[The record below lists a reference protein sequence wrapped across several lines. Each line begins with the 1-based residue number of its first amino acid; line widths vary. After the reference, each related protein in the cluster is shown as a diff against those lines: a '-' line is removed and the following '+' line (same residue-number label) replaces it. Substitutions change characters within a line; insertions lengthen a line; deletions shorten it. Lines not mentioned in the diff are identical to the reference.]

1 VNDKVRIAFIVAA
14 AKNGVIGRE
23 GELPWRLPSDLKRF
37 RSLTL
42 GKLVI
47 MGRKTY
53 QSIGKALAGRDNI
66 VLSRQANFRP
76 AGVHVVGEIAEAIA
90 LGRRRAIEGGGE
102 EIAIIGGAEVF
113 RAALA
118 LADRVYLTCVDATP
132 EGETRL
138 DALDPACWRETAREA
153 MPQGPG
159 DQYPAD
165 FIVLDRKKS

>member
-1 VNDKVRIAFIVAA
+1 MNDKVRIAFVVAA

-42 GKLVI
+42 GKPVI

-66 VLSRQANFRP
+66 VLSRRANFRP
-76 AGVHVVGEIAEAIA
+76 AGVYVVARSRRPLPWAAGAPSSGAVRRSRSSAEPRCSGRPWRWPIASTSPASTPH
-90 LGRRRAIEGGGE
+90 RRAKPGS
-102 EIAIIGGAEVF
+102 
-113 RAALA
+113 
-118 LADRVYLTCVDATP
+118 
-132 EGETRL
+132 TRSI
-138 DALDPACWRETAREA
+138 PTWRETAREA